1 MTTLSPPRAGR
12 TPLRGLAG
20 VASAL
25 VWIAA
30 VPGPTAVFLSSFT
43 FGNHAGSAPA
53 QVGMVL
59 LIGGMVLTGIAGTCA
74 GVVVVVWLRRA
85 RAAAAEAGTW
95 PQRWSE
101 GWAVAAW
108 FVPVL
113 NLWVPAAVV
122 SDVARAADPGSDRL
136 RTSCRIWWAAWLGA
150 GFALWIAFVGV
161 PLFGP
166 GAPAL
171 IVWFATF
178 SFLSAGFFAVAAA
191 TFTQVVRRVTEWH
204 DASRAAATGVLGT
217 AAAATA
223 ATTVTAPVP
232 TPGAEAQPERRTEEQ
247 AANRAGAEPEAD
259 SGATGGGP
267 GPGGTGHEAGEPT
280 SEHAGEGGPAPDAAA
295 GSGPVP
301 TGAEAGAGAP
311 VQAPAGA
318 PVAGPALPST
328 AIWPLPPGTPPPAQ
342 PPAGSSS
349 GRTGLVVAGVA
360 IAAVAVLGIGTALVL
375 ADDPPADVVAEAV
388 ADAREWS
395 GVNYRGSA
403 PNAVGGPIEY
413 DITVTATGARGTL
426 TRSDGGRAEIAEDA
440 SGLLL
445 KGNRQ
450 WWQRSQP
457 ERADLLADKWVA
469 DPGSETAAIEPVLRM
484 DPGELAGD
492 VHPELGSLWEEVGER
507 TVDGEPAVVL
517 SNGFQVLV
525 VTAEEP
531 RRLLLIDLLAPGGRE
546 DDPIRVTAITP
557 EEAEEVAQAAERVRI
572 VEAPRTLMQWLV
584 EQPRGD
590 VQINPEPLCTSPSC
604 TATVTVTNTGLIP
617 IVGSLVTTA
626 DGRDAG
632 TFPLSLQ
639 PGESATFTARTPNPA
654 YNTPGARGEIYWVA
668 QVEPY

>member
-1 MTTLSPPRAGR
+1 RPPLVPPAAVVTVRVRPLPPTGPRTHPVVGSPGWMPRGGPFAAVQGRHSPPDAVTIRRIRPPSGPGSFRGESMTTLSPPRAGR

-30 VPGPTAVFLSSFT
+30 VPGPTAVFLSAFT
-43 FGNHAGSAPA
+43 VGNHAGSAPA

-259 SGATGGGP
+259 S
-267 GPGGTGHEAGEPT
+267 
-280 SEHAGEGGPAPDAAA
+280 
-295 GSGPVP
+295 
-301 TGAEAGAGAP
+301 
-311 VQAPAGA
+311 
-318 PVAGPALPST
+318 
-328 AIWPLPPGTPPPAQ
+328 
-342 PPAGSSS
+342 
-349 GRTGLVVAGVA
+349 
-360 IAAVAVLGIGTALVL
+360 
-375 ADDPPADVVAEAV
+375 
-388 ADAREWS
+388 
-395 GVNYRGSA
+395 
-403 PNAVGGPIEY
+403 
-413 DITVTATGARGTL
+413 
-426 TRSDGGRAEIAEDA
+426 
-440 SGLLL
+440 
-445 KGNRQ
+445 
-450 WWQRSQP
+450 
-457 ERADLLADKWVA
+457 
-469 DPGSETAAIEPVLRM
+469 
-484 DPGELAGD
+484 
-492 VHPELGSLWEEVGER
+492 
-507 TVDGEPAVVL
+507 
-517 SNGFQVLV
+517 
-525 VTAEEP
+525 
-531 RRLLLIDLLAPGGRE
+531 
-546 DDPIRVTAITP
+546 
-557 EEAEEVAQAAERVRI
+557 
-572 VEAPRTLMQWLV
+572 
-584 EQPRGD
+584 
-590 VQINPEPLCTSPSC
+590 
-604 TATVTVTNTGLIP
+604 
-617 IVGSLVTTA
+617 
-626 DGRDAG
+626 
-632 TFPLSLQ
+632 
-639 PGESATFTARTPNPA
+639 
-654 YNTPGARGEIYWVA
+654 
-668 QVEPY
+668 